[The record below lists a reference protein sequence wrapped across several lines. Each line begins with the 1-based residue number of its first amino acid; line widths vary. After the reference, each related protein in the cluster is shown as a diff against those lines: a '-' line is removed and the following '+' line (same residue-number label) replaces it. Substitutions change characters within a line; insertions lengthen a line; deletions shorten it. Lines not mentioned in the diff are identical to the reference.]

1 MVDDCDRGE
10 LHVYKSCHTFVHELG
25 INLMCSVYWDS
36 LYLLAQW
43 TSVNAEAE
51 VSALSLMWVRA
62 EPDVGQSWAWCGSE
76 LSLTYCKEPHHFN
89 VCTLSSFNLFSLFLF
104 PQWVTLWRVNET
116 FTCDLTNCVSSCIF
130 QIRILSTCSD
140 CLWFDT
146 LWFSHIRIHPVR
158 LALR

>member
-25 INLMCSVYWDS
+25 IKLMCSVYWDS

-62 EPDVGQSWAWCGSE
+62 EPDVGQSWASPTARNPTILMSA
-76 LSLTYCKEPHHFN
+76 LSVHLT
-89 VCTLSSFNLFSLFLF
+89 SSLFFFFHSESRYGVWMRLLLVIWQTVF
-104 PQWVTLWRVNET
+104 HHVFFKLGYCQLVLTVSGLTHSGFHTYEFTLYGWRYVK
-116 FTCDLTNCVSSCIF
+116 I
-130 QIRILSTCSD
+130 
-140 CLWFDT
+140 
-146 LWFSHIRIHPVR
+146 PKPK
-158 LALR
+158 

>member
-25 INLMCSVYWDS
+25 IKLMCSVYWDS

-62 EPDVGQSWAWCGSE
+62 EPHLLQGI
-76 LSLTYCKEPHHFN
+76 PPF
-89 VCTLSSFNLFSLFLF
+89 
-104 PQWVTLWRVNET
+104 
-116 FTCDLTNCVSSCIF
+116 
-130 QIRILSTCSD
+130 
-140 CLWFDT
+140 
-146 LWFSHIRIHPVR
+146 
-158 LALR
+158 